1 MQGAQ
6 VLQLWAPAGGDRKG
20 KLHCPA
26 QLPLQAA
33 CFLVFVPLFRSPG
46 QAACCYDLVTM
57 ENLHILG
64 SLAAF
69 TGRITGE
76 NVFAAKEYKYY
87 REMLIFS
94 LYDDYYKRYSR
105 QLHYRALSPTASL

>member
-1 MQGAQ
+1 
-6 VLQLWAPAGGDRKG
+6 
-20 KLHCPA
+20 
-26 QLPLQAA
+26 
-33 CFLVFVPLFRSPG
+33 
-46 QAACCYDLVTM
+46 M

-76 NVFAAKEYKYY
+76 NVFAAKKYKYY

-94 LYDDYYKRYSR
+94 LYDDYYKRDAR
-105 QLHYRALSPTASL
+105 QLHYRALSPTASLWWASTGVGSAPRSWMALTLDCRLYRYSVGPITHPPDLFEMLTAC